1 MLSMGHMSTGTQF
14 VGSFLASV
22 GIAYLFS
29 RRDGG
34 EKKIKA
40 QIYGAIG
47 NASGLFVG
55 YKLAKRAD
63 E

>member
-1 MLSMGHMSTGTQF
+1 MLYITHMSKGTQF
-14 VGSFLASV
+14 VGSFLGSV
-22 GIAYLFS
+22 AIAYWFS

-34 EKKIKA
+34 KKKIKA

-47 NASGLFVG
+47 NTIGLFVG
-55 YKLAKRAD
+55 YKLVKRA